1 MSGNK
6 ELTFDD
12 FRKMAANPNLSGSE
26 KIGFPDSYRKGY
38 SKAILEDIYT
48 KLPIHKTNNKVIID
62 IGSGCDELTFEL
74 IEVCKKNNHT
84 LVLIDSDEM
93 LANIPDSKG
102 VVKIGGKFPFSND
115 VLKDY
120 IGKTDYVLC
129 YSVLFYVFANDN
141 LYLFLHEALNLL
153 KANGKFLI
161 GDIPNIDKRDRFL
174 DSEEGKKFLQSS
186 GQVKGSTAH
195 DNRDQKMD
203 DSIVLAIVARLRR
216 FGCEAY
222 LVPQNDNLP
231 MSNRREDILVVKR

>member
-48 KLPIHKTNNKVIID
+48 KLPIDKTQNKVIID

-102 VVKIGGKFPFSND
+102 VVKIGGKFPFSNNE
-115 VLKDY
+115 LKDY

-174 DSEEGKKFLQSS
+174 DSEEGKKFLQNS

-222 LVPQNDNLP
+222 VVPQNDNLP

>member
-1 MSGNK
+1 MSSNK

-12 FRKMAANPNLSGSE
+12 FKKMAANPNLSGSE
-26 KIGFPDSYRKGY
+26 KIGFPDTYRKGF

-48 KLPIHKTNNKVIID
+48 KLPIDKTQNKIIID
-62 IGSGCDELTFEL
+62 IGSGCDELTLEL
-74 IEVCKKNNHT
+74 IKMCEKNSHT

-93 LANIPDSKG
+93 LAHVPNSKC
-102 VVKIGGKFPFSND
+102 VVKIGGKFPFSNNE
-115 VLKDY
+115 LKDY
-120 IGKTDYVLC
+120 IGKSDFVLC
-129 YSVLFYVFANDN
+129 YSVLFYIFANDN
-141 LYLFLHEALNLL
+141 MYLFLHEALNLL
-153 KANGKFLI
+153 KPNGRFLI

-174 DSEEGKKFLQSS
+174 DSEEGKKFLSNNNQI
-186 GQVKGSTAH
+186 KGSTAH

-231 MSNRREDILVVKR
+231 MANRREDILVVKR

>member
-48 KLPIHKTNNKVIID
+48 KLPIDKTQNKVIID

-93 LANIPDSKG
+93 LSNIPDSKG
-102 VVKIGGKFPFSND
+102 VVKIGGKFPFSNNE
-115 VLKDY
+115 LKDY

-153 KANGKFLI
+153 KANGRFLI

-174 DSEEGKKFLQSS
+174 DSEEGKKFLQNS

-195 DNRDQKMD
+195 DTRDQKMD

-222 LVPQNDNLP
+222 VVPQNDNLP

>member
-12 FRKMAANPNLSGSE
+12 FRKMAANPSLSGSE

-48 KLPIHKTNNKVIID
+48 KLPIDKTQNKVIID

-74 IEVCKKNNHT
+74 IDICKKNNHT

-102 VVKIGGKFPFSND
+102 VVKIGGKFPFSNNE
-115 VLKDY
+115 LKDY

-174 DSEEGKKFLQSS
+174 ESEEGKKFLQNS

-222 LVPQNDNLP
+222 VVPQNDNLP

>member
-1 MSGNK
+1 MT
-6 ELTFDD
+6 L
-12 FRKMAANPNLSGSE
+12 
-26 KIGFPDSYRKGY
+26 
-38 SKAILEDIYT
+38 
-48 KLPIHKTNNKVIID
+48 
-62 IGSGCDELTFEL
+62 EL
-74 IEVCKKNNHT
+74 INVCEKNNHT

-93 LANIPDSKG
+93 LAHVPNSKC
-102 VVKIGGKFPFSND
+102 VVKIGGKFPFSNNEM
-115 VLKDY
+115 KDY
-120 IGKTDYVLC
+120 VGKADFVLC

-153 KANGKFLI
+153 KANGRFLI

-174 DSEEGKKFLQSS
+174 DSEDGIKFLNNNNQI
-186 GQVKGSTAH
+186 KGSTAH

>member
-1 MSGNK
+1 MSSNK

-12 FRKMAANPNLSGSE
+12 FKKMAANPNLSASE

-38 SKAILEDIYT
+38 SKVILEDIYT
-48 KLPIHKTNNKVIID
+48 KLPIDKTQNKVIID

-93 LANIPDSKG
+93 LANIPESKN
-102 VVKIGGKFPFSND
+102 VVKIGGKFPFSNNEM
-115 VLKDY
+115 KDY
-120 IGKTDYVLC
+120 IGKADYVLC

-141 LYLFLHEALNLL
+141 MYLFLHEAVNLL
-153 KANGKFLI
+153 KANGRFLI

-174 DSEEGKKFLQSS
+174 DSEEGKKFLSNSNQI
-186 GQVKGSTAH
+186 KGSTAH

-203 DSIVLAIVARLRR
+203 DSIVLAIVTRLRR

-222 LVPQNDNLP
+222 LMPQNDNLP
-231 MSNRREDILVVKR
+231 MSNRREDILIIKR

>member
-48 KLPIHKTNNKVIID
+48 KLPIDKTQNKVIID

-102 VVKIGGKFPFSND
+102 VVKIGGKFPFSNNE
-115 VLKDY
+115 LKDY

-174 DSEEGKKFLQSS
+174 DSEEGKKFLQNS

-222 LVPQNDNLP
+222 VVPQNDNLP
-231 MSNRREDILVVKR
+231 MSNRREDILVFKR

>member
-12 FRKMAANPNLSGSE
+12 FKKMAANPSLSGSE

-48 KLPIHKTNNKVIID
+48 KLPIDKTQNKVIID

-102 VVKIGGKFPFSND
+102 VVKIGGKFPFSNNE
-115 VLKDY
+115 LKDY

-174 DSEEGKKFLQSS
+174 ESEEGKKFLQNS

-222 LVPQNDNLP
+222 VIPQNDNLP

>member
-12 FRKMAANPNLSGSE
+12 FRKMAANPSLSGSE

-48 KLPIHKTNNKVIID
+48 KLPIDKTQNKVIID

-74 IEVCKKNNHT
+74 IDICKKNNHT

-102 VVKIGGKFPFSND
+102 VVKIGGKFPFSNNE
-115 VLKDY
+115 LKDY

-174 DSEEGKKFLQSS
+174 ESEEGKKFLQNR

-222 LVPQNDNLP
+222 VVPQNDNLP

>member
-12 FRKMAANPNLSGSE
+12 FKRMAANPNLSGSE

-38 SKAILEDIYT
+38 SKVILEDIYT
-48 KLPIHKTNNKVIID
+48 KLPIDTTQNKVIID

-102 VVKIGGKFPFSND
+102 IVKIGGKFPFSNNEMNEY
-115 VLKDY
+115 L
-120 IGKTDYVLC
+120 GKADFVLC
-129 YSVLFYVFANDN
+129 YSVLFYIFANDN

-153 KANGKFLI
+153 KANGRFLI

-174 DSEEGKKFLQSS
+174 DSEEGKKFLANS

-203 DSIVLAIVARLRR
+203 DSIVLAIVSRLRR

-222 LVPQNDNLP
+222 IVPQNDNLP
-231 MSNRREDILVVKR
+231 MANRREDILVVKR